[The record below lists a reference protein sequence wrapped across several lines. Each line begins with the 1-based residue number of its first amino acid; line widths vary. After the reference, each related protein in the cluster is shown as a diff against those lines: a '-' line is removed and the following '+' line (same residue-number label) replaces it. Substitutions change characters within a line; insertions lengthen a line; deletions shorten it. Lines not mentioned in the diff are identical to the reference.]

1 MVSDGNELT
10 EAPAGVTTPRRE
22 AGEAH
27 RFGNIYLFI
36 FLFFIYFIY
45 LFSKSSVFIFIFY
58 FLPGPPGAGPR
69 ARGGLSDGKGG

>member
-36 FLFFIYFIY
+36 YFFI
-45 LFSKSSVFIFIFY
+45 LFIFKIISFYLYFY